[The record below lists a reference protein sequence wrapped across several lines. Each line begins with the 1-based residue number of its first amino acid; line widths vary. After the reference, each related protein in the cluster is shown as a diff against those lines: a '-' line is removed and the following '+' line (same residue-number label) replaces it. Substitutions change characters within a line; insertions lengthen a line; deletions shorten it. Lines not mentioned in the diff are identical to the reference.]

1 MDKYS
6 NFLVNP
12 KAIREVRAQTKNPI
26 KKFFLWRYE
35 KSIIKYWIK
44 IIIDTSS
51 TNNKY
56 TKKQVILLL
65 EKYEYDIIDVFVRLS
80 WYHLVRVRGVAEDNF
95 CRLTTDELAQL
106 KNNYVSTVASGPI
119 PEGGE
124 LPKYKKLD
132 TEC

>member
-1 MDKYS
+1 MDNYS
-6 NFLVNP
+6 KFLVNP

-65 EKYEYDIIDVFVRLS
+65 EKYEYDIIDVLASLS
-80 WYHLVRVRGVAEDNF
+80 WRHLVGVRGAAEDNYF
-95 CRLTTDELAQL
+95 TLTAYELAEL
-106 KNNYVSTVASGPI
+106 KNIDYVPVENFLNVRNYIRSV
-119 PEGGE
+119 
-124 LPKYKKLD
+124 K
-132 TEC
+132 